1 MGRLFWKFFLFIW
14 LGQMAAVLGTGMLF
28 WAERKNF
35 EGRMGGSV
43 ERLPPDSAEL
53 DSHRRPPPPPPG
65 AFGRQLP
72 PGGFGE
78 PPHPAGRGERPP
90 QDRPMGP
97 PGMHLPV
104 FPALAGLLASVLCAA
119 GLAWYFARP
128 IRQLR
133 SGFDRVADGDLEARV
148 APGMQGR
155 RDELADLGRDFD
167 RMTERLQGV
176 VEGQKRLLH
185 DVSHELRSPLA
196 RLQAAVGLA
205 RQQPARMDDCLLRVE
220 RESERMNQLVGQ
232 LLTLSRLEAGVA
244 EATELV
250 DMAELLADI
259 VEDARFEAEAR
270 QVVIAYDAGDMAEIR
285 GNSELLHRAIENVL
299 RNAVRYSP
307 AGGRVGV
314 AAGKR
319 GQVFQVR
326 IEDQGPGV
334 EADELEAIFSPF
346 FRGRAA
352 RPGDGHGLGL
362 AIARRVMRV
371 IGGRILA
378 SRGAAGG
385 LVVEIEIPA

>member
-28 WAERKNF
+28 WAERKSF
-35 EGRMGGSV
+35 EQRLSGG
-43 ERLPPDSAEL
+43 ERPPPDGGVAAPHL
-53 DSHRRPPPPPPG
+53 APPPPPG
-65 AFGRQLP
+65 EFGKPP
-72 PGGFGE
+72 PGGFGDA
-78 PPHPAGRGERPP
+78 PHPGERGSRPP
-90 QDRPMGP
+90 MDRPGGP

-133 SGFDRVADGDLEARV
+133 RGFDRVADGDLDARV

-167 RMTERLQGV
+167 RMTERLQSV

-205 RQQPARMDDCLLRVE
+205 RQQPTRMDDCLLRVE

-232 LLTLSRLEAGVA
+232 LLTLSRLEAGVT

-250 DMAELLADI
+250 DLAELLAGI
-259 VEDARFEAEAR
+259 VEDARFEAAAR
-270 QVVIAYDAGDMAEIR
+270 QVVIDYTAGEMAEIR
-285 GNSELLHRAIENVL
+285 ANSELLHRAVENVL
-299 RNAVRYSP
+299 RNAIRYSP
-307 AGGRVGV
+307 EGGRVAVTAGRMGEVFHVRV
-314 AAGKR
+314 A
-319 GQVFQVR
+319 
-326 IEDQGPGV
+326 DQGPAV
-334 EADELEAIFSPF
+334 AAHELEAIFKPF
-346 FRGRAA
+346 FRGDAA

-362 AIARRVMRV
+362 AIARRVMLA
-371 IGGRILA
+371 IKGRIYA
-378 SRGAAGG
+378 SLGEGGG

>member
-104 FPALAGLLASVLCAA
+104 FPALARLLASVLCAA

-133 SGFDRVADGDLEARV
+133 SGFDRVADGDLDARV

-167 RMTERLQGV
+167 RMTERLQSL

-307 AGGRVGV
+307 EGGRVGV
-314 AAGKR
+314 AAGKL

-326 IEDQGPGV
+326 I
-334 EADELEAIFSPF
+334 
-346 FRGRAA
+346 
-352 RPGDGHGLGL
+352 
-362 AIARRVMRV
+362 
-371 IGGRILA
+371 
-378 SRGAAGG
+378 
-385 LVVEIEIPA
+385 